1 LPLKGLNSRLQPL
14 NPALLTRF
22 GFPKFPD
29 LLGSSGRLIFPAI
42 STASHAGHLLHG
54 NSNPL
59 LNGLAMH
66 FH

>member
-1 LPLKGLNSRLQPL
+1 LQPL
-14 NPALLTRF
+14 NPTLLPRF
-22 GFPKFPD
+22 GFPKFSD
-29 LLGSSGRLIFPAI
+29 LLGSFGRLVLPAI
-42 STASHAGHLLHG
+42 STASQAGHLLHG